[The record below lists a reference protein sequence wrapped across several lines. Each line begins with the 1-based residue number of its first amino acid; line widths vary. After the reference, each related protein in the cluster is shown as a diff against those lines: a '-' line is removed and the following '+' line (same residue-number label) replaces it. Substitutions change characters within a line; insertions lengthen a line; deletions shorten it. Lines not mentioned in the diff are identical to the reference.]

1 MRKSDQLLLQ
11 TKKWLVNSLALFLLV
26 LSVEEGED
34 AAHYFPPTDIEWSEV
49 DFDYLDFPTSV
60 KRSVQEL
67 KTDRQPQFPFF
78 VIFFDQ
84 GIAQNGLATVINE
97 KFVILGQQVLEFLLE
112 VVICA
117 NAP

>member
-1 MRKSDQLLLQ
+1 MRSSDQLLLQ
-11 TKKWLVNSLALFLLV
+11 TKKWLVNFLALFLLV

-34 AAHYFPPTDIEWSEV
+34 AAHYLPATDIEWSEV
-49 DFDYLDFPTSV
+49 DFDYIDFPTSV

-67 KTDRQPQFPFF
+67 KTDRQPQTPFF

-84 GIAQNGLATVINE
+84 GLGRSGLTAVLEE
-97 KFVILGQQVLEFLLE
+97 KFVIPGQKVLEVLLE
-112 VVICA
+112 AVICK

>member
-1 MRKSDQLLLQ
+1 MRISEQVLLNV
-11 TKKWLVNSLALFLLV
+11 KKGLVNCLALFLLV

-34 AAHYFPPTDIEWSEV
+34 AAHYFPPVDMEWSEV

-67 KTDRQPQFPFF
+67 KTERQPQLPFF

-84 GIAQNGLATVINE
+84 GIGLSGLDTVVNE